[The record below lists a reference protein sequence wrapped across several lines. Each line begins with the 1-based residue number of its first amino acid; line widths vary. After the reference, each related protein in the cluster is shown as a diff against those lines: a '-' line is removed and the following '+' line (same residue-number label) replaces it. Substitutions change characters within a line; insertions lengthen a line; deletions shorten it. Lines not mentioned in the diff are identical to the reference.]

1 MTPEPARRAKPW
13 RRWNAATHRDVGY
26 VTVALTLAYA
36 ISGLAVNH
44 IASWNPNYSK
54 VKEVRQIQPLSRTGS
69 TEVLVRAAQAQL
81 KPEGKFKSA
90 FQPDDDTLQL
100 YYDRTTYAVDLPT
113 GKVLVEAVRPRPVLY
128 AMNQLHL
135 NAPKRLWTLI
145 ADLYAVALIVLAG
158 TGLFIIKGPKGF
170 FGRGLWLTGAGAAV
184 PILYWLWWRYLA

>member
-1 MTPEPARRAKPW
+1 MTSEPARRAKPW

-44 IASWNPNYSK
+44 IASWNPNYAK
-54 VKEVRQIQPLSRTGS
+54 VKEVRQIQPLSRTDP

-184 PILYWLWWRYLA
+184 PIVYWIWWRYLA

>member
-54 VKEVRQIQPLSRTGS
+54 VKEVRQIQPLSRTDS
-69 TEVLVRAAQAQL
+69 TEVLVRSAQAQL

-100 YYDRTTYAVDLPT
+100 YYDRITYAVDLPT

-184 PILYWLWWRYLA
+184 PVLYWLWWRYLA

>member
-1 MTPEPARRAKPW
+1 M
-13 RRWNAATHRDVGY
+13 
-26 VTVALTLAYA
+26 
-36 ISGLAVNH
+36 
-44 IASWNPNYSK
+44 
-54 VKEVRQIQPLSRTGS
+54 
-69 TEVLVRAAQAQL
+69 RAAQAQL

-100 YYDRTTYAVDLPT
+100 YYDRITYAVDLPT

-145 ADLYAVALIVLAG
+145 ADLYAVALIALAG

>member
-1 MTPEPARRAKPW
+1 VTPEPARRAKPW

-54 VKEVRQIQPLSRTGS
+54 VKEVRQIQPLSRTDS
-69 TEVLVRAAQAQL
+69 TEVLVRSAQAQL

-184 PILYWLWWRYLA
+184 PVLYWLWWRYLA

>member
-1 MTPEPARRAKPW
+1 MNSEPARRAKPW

-44 IASWNPNYSK
+44 IASWNPNYAK
-54 VKEVRQIQPLSRTGS
+54 VKEVRQIQPLSRTDP

-100 YYDRTTYAVDLPT
+100 YYDRITYAVDLPT

-145 ADLYAVALIVLAG
+145 ADLYAVALIALAG

-184 PILYWLWWRYLA
+184 PVLYWIWWRYLA